1 MESAM
6 KFSEQ
11 AATYLTAIANR
22 KRRPAR
28 ANTLAAYRSLLDN
41 RILPVVGRMD
51 LSEVD
56 NAAVKL
62 LAGRLA
68 EARLSPATI
77 SLAVAIVK
85 QVVKSAR
92 GANGVP
98 LYLRTW
104 DPEFIDAPEV
114 HQDTQKAPI
123 TPSQAISQAISE
135 ASGEVKAL
143 IGLLAG
149 SGLRIG
155 EALVL
160 KAEDDGIANYWNP
173 SAGTVQ
179 IRATKTLTGLQ
190 PVPKT
195 KAGVREVNL
204 NPALNTFLQESLG
217 IVQGF
222 LFPKSRWTYD
232 RQFKKLGIEGG
243 FHGMRRFRET
253 YLEGQGVARML
264 MKFWTGHAAEDIT
277 ERYIKF
283 GPQIEE
289 RKQMAIKAGLGFSL

>member
-1 MESAM
+1 M

-149 SGLRIG
+149 
-155 EALVL
+155 
-160 KAEDDGIANYWNP
+160 
-173 SAGTVQ
+173 
-179 IRATKTLTGLQ
+179 
-190 PVPKT
+190 
-195 KAGVREVNL
+195 
-204 NPALNTFLQESLG
+204 
-217 IVQGF
+217 
-222 LFPKSRWTYD
+222 
-232 RQFKKLGIEGG
+232 
-243 FHGMRRFRET
+243 
-253 YLEGQGVARML
+253 
-264 MKFWTGHAAEDIT
+264 
-277 ERYIKF
+277 
-283 GPQIEE
+283 
-289 RKQMAIKAGLGFSL
+289 